1 VISKTQRLEQEI
13 LEVYNESTKLRAEMQ
28 GLHEE
33 NSRQKARICDLENTL
48 DRMGPIQSECE
59 NAKNVSE

>member
-1 VISKTQRLEQEI
+1 MINKTQRLEQEI
-13 LEVYNESTKLRAEMQ
+13 LEVYNDNAKLRAEIQ

-48 DRMGPIQSECE
+48 DKLGPVQSECE
-59 NAKNVSE
+59 NAKNINE